1 MDMQALWL
9 TMRLALT
16 TTALLL
22 LIAVPLA
29 WWIAGPGVG
38 RGFARGSARGGGVG
52 AGAGRALVQAVVA
65 LPLVLPPT
73 VLGFYLLV
81 ALGPLT
87 VPGRMIIAVLGHPL
101 AFSFEGLVV
110 GSVIYSLPF
119 AVQPLVAGFGAVDPA
134 LIETAATLGTSPMR
148 AFRTI
153 TLPLARASLV
163 TAAVLTFTHTVGEFG
178 VVLMLGG
185 NIPGATRT
193 LSIALYDQVQ
203 DFNYAAANRTAGT
216 LLGFS
221 LLALVVIYW
230 RGAQR
235 RSLLG

>member
-9 TMRLALT
+9 TLRLALC
-16 TTALLL
+16 TTAILLL
-22 LIAVPLA
+22 VAIPVAR
-29 WWIAGPGVG
+29 WIVAGTGVT
-38 RGFARGSARGGGVG
+38 
-52 AGAGRALVQAVVA
+52 RALVQAVVA

-87 VPGRMIIAVLGHPL
+87 APGRLIIRLLGHPL
-101 AFSFEGLVV
+101 AFSFEGLVM
-110 GSVIYSLPF
+110 GSVLYSLPF
-119 AVQPLVAGFGAVDPA
+119 AVQPLVAGFRAVDPA
-134 LIETAATLGTSPMR
+134 LLEVAATLGASPMR

-153 TLPLARASLV
+153 TLPLARPSLL

-203 DFNYAAANRTAGT
+203 EFNYAAANRTAGV

-221 LLALVVIYW
+221 LVTLIVVYW
-230 RGAQR
+230 RDAGR

>member
-1 MDMQALWL
+1 MDTQALWL
-9 TMRLALT
+9 TLRLALSS
-16 TTALLL
+16 TAVLL
-22 LIAVPLA
+22 LIALPVA
-29 WWIAGPGVG
+29 WWIASGT
-38 RGFARGSARGGGVG
+38 G
-52 AGAGRALVQAVVA
+52 AARALVQAVVA

-87 VPGRMIIAVLGHPL
+87 APGRLIIRLLGHPL
-101 AFSFEGLVV
+101 AFSFSGLVV
-110 GSVIYSLPF
+110 GSVLYSLPF
-119 AVQPLVAGFGAVDPA
+119 AVQPLVAGFRAVDTA
-134 LIETAATLGTSPMR
+134 LLEVAATLGASPAR

-153 TLPLARASLV
+153 TLPLARPSLV

-203 DFNYAAANRTAGT
+203 DFNYAAANRAAA
-216 LLGFS
+216 LLLAFS
-221 LLALVVIYW
+221 LATLIVVYW
-230 RGAQR
+230 RGAER
-235 RSLLG
+235 RSVLG

>member
-1 MDMQALWL
+1 MDTQALGL
-9 TMRLALT
+9 TLRLALS

-22 LIAVPLA
+22 AVALPLA
-29 WWIAGPGVG
+29 WWITTRAGTTSASP
-38 RGFARGSARGGGVG
+38 ARAI
-52 AGAGRALVQAVVA
+52 VQAVVA

-87 VPGRMIIAVLGHPL
+87 APGRLIIRLLGHPL
-101 AFSFEGLVV
+101 AFSFEGLLV
-110 GSVIYSLPF
+110 GSAIYSLPF
-119 AVQPLVAGFGAVDPA
+119 AVQPLVAGFRAIDPA
-134 LIETAATLGTSPMR
+134 LLEVAATLGASPLR
-148 AFRTI
+148 ALLTI
-153 TLPLARASLV
+153 TLPLARPALLA
-163 TAAVLTFTHTVGEFG
+163 AAVLTFAHTVGEFG

-203 DFNYAAANRTAGT
+203 DFNYAAANRTAGL

-221 LLALVVIYW
+221 LIALIAIYW
-230 RGAQR
+230 RSASR
-235 RSLLG
+235 RPLLG

>member
-1 MDMQALWL
+1 MDIQALWL
-9 TMRLALT
+9 TLRLASS
-16 TTALLL
+16 TTAILVLVAL
-22 LIAVPLA
+22 PLA
-29 WWIAGPGVG
+29 WWIASGT
-38 RGFARGSARGGGVG
+38 G
-52 AGAGRALVQAVVA
+52 AARALTQAVVA

-87 VPGRMIIAVLGHPL
+87 APGRIIVRLLGHPL
-101 AFSFEGLVV
+101 AFSFAGLVV
-110 GSVIYSLPF
+110 GSVLYSLPF
-119 AVQPLVAGFGAVDPA
+119 AVQPLVAGFRAVDSSLLEA
-134 LIETAATLGTSPMR
+134 AATLGASPLR

-153 TLPLARASLV
+153 TLPLAGPSLI

-203 DFNYAAANRTAGT
+203 DFNYAAANQTAAA
-216 LLGFS
+216 
-221 LLALVVIYW
+221 LLAFSMVTLIAVYW
-230 RGAQR
+230 RGGR
-235 RSLLG
+235 RSLLA